1 MPALTRRGQ
10 GALIGGGIFAVVGA
24 AYGVEEFVLF
34 AIVAAVLLV
43 FGALAV
49 VARAHRATLGLR
61 LTVHLPVLEV
71 SVGSVTAGSLVLSN
85 VGATATPAV
94 VVDDVRRYWSLS
106 HPGLAQPRLAGAVAA
121 EASAAAVASRAGAS
135 PAAVRAIGV
144 PRSARSTPV
153 AGIAPGAQYTVAFAV
168 PTSARG
174 LADLAP
180 VGVWCTDPFGLF
192 AQQVGAGPPAHVMVC
207 PVPDTLSDAAT
218 PIDEERAGR
227 VRARGDA
234 TASRTRAG
242 DEFSSLRPYVPGDR
256 LTRLHWPALARTDTL
271 VVREFVEPASGRLTL
286 LVDLRP
292 AAHSGG
298 TAEAA
303 ISRAAG
309 LGVRALDRGVSVEL
323 CTSSGEKL
331 DVTAEMNARLTL
343 LRAMALLAPGS
354 APVATT
360 WRWSRQASG
369 GAIWATSHIEAAD
382 VVLVTTGVG
391 ASNALPE
398 VLRGRASTVV
408 VS

>member
-1 MPALTRRGQ
+1 MALFG
-10 GALIGGGIFAVVGA
+10 GAALAVVGA

-43 FGALAV
+43 FGLVAV
-49 VARAHRATLGLR
+49 LARAHRATWGLR
-61 LTVHLPVLEV
+61 LTVHLPALEV

-85 VGATATPAV
+85 VGSTAMPAV

-106 HPGLAQPRLAGAVAA
+106 HPGLAQRRREGG
-121 EASAAAVASRAGAS
+121 ASAAGAAEIGAGSDGAAPS
-135 PAAVRAIGV
+135 EGRVRGMAAV
-144 PRSARSTPV
+144 PRREGSTPV
-153 AGIAPGAQYTVAFAV
+153 AGLAPGAQTMVAFAV
-168 PTSARG
+168 PTGARG

-180 VGVWCTDPFGLF
+180 VGVWCTDPFGLL
-192 AQQVGAGPPAHVMVC
+192 ATRVCVGPPAHVMVC
-207 PVPDTLSDAAT
+207 PIPDTLTDAAV

-234 TASRTRAG
+234 MASRTQAG

-303 ISRAAG
+303 IARAAG
-309 LGVRALDRGVSVEL
+309 LGVRALERGVSVEL
-323 CTSSGEKL
+323 CTSSGERL
-331 DVTAEMNARLTL
+331 EVSAGTSARLML

-369 GAIWATSHIEAAD
+369 GTIWATSHIEAAD
-382 VVLVTTGVG
+382 VVLVTTGAG

-398 VLRGRASTVV
+398 VLRGRATTVV